1 MSNARPHAEMTD
13 DSAAYWATKIDFG
26 TLSATQEAELAN
38 WLAQDPL
45 HQGALLRAQATLA
58 YLDRGRA
65 LVASGACA
73 DEPAAPVGA
82 SSIAPRRRFLQFAV
96 GGTAMLAA
104 GLGAI
109 FVLPRIG
116 RDEIRT
122 DIGEVRRV
130 PLADGSV
137 AVINTASR
145 IAVALKP
152 EQRAI
157 RLEEGEAWFQV
168 AHDKAR
174 PFIVEAGDVRVRAV
188 GTAFAVRRRAEGA
201 DVMVTEGVVETWIE
215 GRAGSLRRLAAGA
228 RSYIAPDP
236 QSTAS
241 TVEGTPQDVER
252 ALAWRGGEII
262 LDGQTVDYAVA
273 ELNRYNRQHIVVADE
288 ALGQER
294 LVGYFRTS
302 DPARFAS
309 AVADMTGA
317 QVAVRDG
324 DILLTR

>member
-1 MSNARPHAEMTD
+1 MSNSRPRAEMID
-13 DSAAYWATKIDFG
+13 DSAAHWATKIDFG
-26 TLSATQEAELAN
+26 ALSATEEADLAT
-38 WLAQDPL
+38 WLAADPL

-65 LVASGACA
+65 LLANGACA
-73 DEPAAPVGA
+73 DDPAPVEAAAGA
-82 SSIAPRRRFLQFAV
+82 ARRRFLQFAV
-96 GGTAMLAA
+96 GGTAVLAA
-104 GLGAI
+104 GLGTI
-109 FVLPRIG
+109 FILPRFG

-145 IAVALKP
+145 IAVALQP

-174 PFIVEAGDVRVRAV
+174 PFIVEAGAVRVRAV
-188 GTAFAVRRRAEGA
+188 GTAFAVRRRPEGA
-201 DVMVTEGVVETWIE
+201 DVLVTEGVVETWIE
-215 GRAGSLRRLAAGA
+215 GREGSLRRLVAGT
-228 RSYIAPDP
+228 RSYVSPGSQP
-236 QSTAS
+236 PAS
-241 TVEGTPQDVER
+241 SAESKPQDVER
-252 ALAWRGGEII
+252 ALAWRGGAIV

-273 ELNRYNRQHIVVADE
+273 ELNRYNRQRIVVVDE

-302 DPARFAS
+302 DPGRFAR

-317 QVAVRDG
+317 HVAVQDG
-324 DILLTR
+324 EILLMR